1 MYKSELNKLLNIVNT
16 LSDTIWTFE
25 FSDVSSAPRTSE
37 VPYGTIF
44 QRIIGKDKMTKDIVQ
59 IVEVEIPPIE
69 LEQYIDNTVTEEISH
84 FVLKQISFDY
94 KCHLELENDYQ
105 KLSIKNRELKH
116 QIDLLNKYDY
126 KPSCLDDD
134 LVLEDL
140 EEDLLWELIQIN
152 QKTMRF

>member
-16 LSDTIWTFE
+16 LSDTIYSFE
-25 FSDVSSAPRTSE
+25 FSYVSSAPRTSE
-37 VPYGTIF
+37 VPEKTLF
-44 QRIIGKDKMTKDIVQ
+44 QRIIGKDKMTKDIVK
-59 IVEVEIPPIE
+59 IVEVKIPSCDN
-69 LEQYIDNTVTEEISH
+69 LFIDEKIYD

-116 QIDLLNKYDY
+116 QINLLNEYDY
-126 KPSCLDDD
+126 KPSCLDDE

-140 EEDLLWELIQIN
+140 EGDLSWELIQIN
-152 QKTMRF
+152 QKTMKF

>member
-1 MYKSELNKLLNIVNT
+1 MNKSDLNKLLNIVNT

-25 FSDVSSAPRTSE
+25 FSNVSSAPRTSE
-37 VPYGTIF
+37 VPKGTIF
-44 QRIIGKDKMTKDIVQ
+44 QRIIGKDKMTKDVVKIF
-59 IVEVEIPPIE
+59 EVEIPSCDN
-69 LEQYIDNTVTEEISH
+69 LFIDEKIYD

-94 KCHLELENDYQ
+94 KCLLELENDYQ
-105 KLSIKNRELKH
+105 KLSVKNRELKH

-126 KPSCLDDD
+126 KPSCLDDE

-140 EEDLLWELIQIN
+140 EGDLLWELIQIN

>member
-25 FSDVSSAPRTSE
+25 FSYFSSAPRTSV
-37 VPYGTIF
+37 VPERTLF
-44 QRIIGKDKMTKDIVQ
+44 QRIIGKDKMTEDVVKIFEVQ
-59 IVEVEIPPIE
+59 IPICEVSN
-69 LEQYIDNTVTEEISH
+69 LIDEKIYD

-94 KCHLELENDYQ
+94 KCHLELEDDYQ

-116 QIDLLNKYDY
+116 QINLLNEYDY
-126 KPSCLDDD
+126 KPSCLDDE

-140 EEDLLWELIQIN
+140 EGDLS
-152 QKTMRF
+152 

>member
-1 MYKSELNKLLNIVNT
+1 MYKSELNKLLYIVST
-16 LSDTIWTFE
+16 LSDIIWTFE
-25 FSDVSSAPRTSE
+25 LSDVSSAPRTSKIPE
-37 VPYGTIF
+37 GTIF

-69 LEQYIDNTVTEEISH
+69 LEQYTDNTVTEEISH

-94 KCHLELENDYQ
+94 KCHLELEDDYQ

-116 QIDLLNKYDY
+116 QINLLNEYDY
-126 KPSCLDDD
+126 KPSCLDDE

-140 EEDLLWELIQIN
+140 EGDLSWELIQIN
-152 QKTMRF
+152 QKTMKF

>member
-25 FSDVSSAPRTSE
+25 FSNVSSAPRTSE
-37 VPYGTIF
+37 VPEGTIF
-44 QRIIGKDKMTKDIVQ
+44 QRIIGKDKMSKDIVK
-59 IVEVEIPPIE
+59 IVEVEIPSCDN
-69 LEQYIDNTVTEEISH
+69 LFIDEKIYD
-84 FVLKQISFDY
+84 FVLKEISFDY

-116 QIDLLNKYDY
+116 QINLLNEYDY
-126 KPSCLDDD
+126 KPSCLDDE

-140 EEDLLWELIQIN
+140 EGDLSWEILEN
-152 QKTMRF
+152 MKEY

>member
-1 MYKSELNKLLNIVNT
+1 MEILIMYKSELNKLLNIVNT

-25 FSDVSSAPRTSE
+25 FSYVSSAPRTSE
-37 VPYGTIF
+37 VPEGTIF
-44 QRIIGKDKMTKDIVQ
+44 QRIIGRDPMSKDIVKIIEVQ
-59 IVEVEIPPIE
+59 IPIRDY
-69 LEQYIDNTVTEEISH
+69 LGEISIDEKIYD

-116 QIDLLNKYDY
+116 QIDLLNKYD
-126 KPSCLDDD
+126 DE

-140 EEDLLWELIQIN
+140 EGDLS
-152 QKTMRF
+152 

>member
-16 LSDTIWTFE
+16 LSDTIWSFE
-25 FSDVSSAPRTSE
+25 FSYFSSAPRTSV
-37 VPYGTIF
+37 VPERTLF
-44 QRIIGKDKMTKDIVQ
+44 QRIIGKDKMTKDVVKIF
-59 IVEVEIPPIE
+59 EVEIPSCDN
-69 LEQYIDNTVTEEISH
+69 LFIDEKIYD

-94 KCHLELENDYQ
+94 KCHIELENDYQ
-105 KLSIKNRELKH
+105 KLSIKNRELNHK
-116 QIDLLNKYDY
+116 IDLLNKYDY

-140 EEDLLWELIQIN
+140 EGDLSWELIQIN

>member
-25 FSDVSSAPRTSE
+25 FSNVSSAPRTSE
-37 VPYGTIF
+37 VPEGTIF
-44 QRIIGKDKMTKDIVQ
+44 QRIIGKDKMSKDIVK
-59 IVEVEIPPIE
+59 IVEVEIPSCDN
-69 LEQYIDNTVTEEISH
+69 LFIDEKIYD
-84 FVLKQISFDY
+84 FVLKEISFDY

-116 QIDLLNKYDY
+116 QINLLNEYDY
-126 KPSCLDDD
+126 KPSCLDDE

-140 EEDLLWELIQIN
+140 EGDLS
-152 QKTMRF
+152 

>member
-25 FSDVSSAPRTSE
+25 FSNVSSAPRTSE
-37 VPYGTIF
+37 VPEGTIF
-44 QRIIGKDKMTKDIVQ
+44 QRIIGKDKMSKDIVK
-59 IVEVEIPPIE
+59 IFEVEIPICE
-69 LEQYIDNTVTEEISH
+69 VSNLIDEKIYD
-84 FVLKQISFDY
+84 FVLKEISFDY

-116 QIDLLNKYDY
+116 QINLLNEYDY
-126 KPSCLDDD
+126 KPSCLDDE

-140 EEDLLWELIQIN
+140 EGDLSWLKKK
-152 QKTMRF
+152 QKLHLLTLKH

>member
-25 FSDVSSAPRTSE
+25 FSYVSSAPRTSE
-37 VPYGTIF
+37 VPEGTIF
-44 QRIIGKDKMTKDIVQ
+44 QRIIGRDPMSKDIVKIIEVQ
-59 IVEVEIPPIE
+59 IPIRDY
-69 LEQYIDNTVTEEISH
+69 LGEISIDEKIYD

-94 KCHLELENDYQ
+94 KCHLELEDDYQ

-116 QIDLLNKYDY
+116 QINLLNEYD
-126 KPSCLDDD
+126 DE

-140 EEDLLWELIQIN
+140 EGDLS
-152 QKTMRF
+152 

>member
-25 FSDVSSAPRTSE
+25 FSYVSSAPRTSE
-37 VPYGTIF
+37 VPEGTIF
-44 QRIIGKDKMTKDIVQ
+44 QRIIGRDPMSKDIVKIIEVQ
-59 IVEVEIPPIE
+59 IPIRDY
-69 LEQYIDNTVTEEISH
+69 LGEISIDEKILD
-84 FVLKQISFDY
+84 FVLKEISFDY

-116 QIDLLNKYDY
+116 QIDLLNKYD
-126 KPSCLDDD
+126 DE

-140 EEDLLWELIQIN
+140 EGDLS
-152 QKTMRF
+152 

>member
-1 MYKSELNKLLNIVNT
+1 MEILIMYKSELNKLLNIVNT

-25 FSDVSSAPRTSE
+25 FSDVSSAPRTSV

-44 QRIIGKDKMTKDIVQ
+44 QRIIGKDKMSKDVVKIF
-59 IVEVEIPPIE
+59 EVEISNDYWKRT
-69 LEQYIDNTVTEEISH
+69 LIDEKIYD

-105 KLSIKNRELKH
+105 KLSVKNRELKH
-116 QIDLLNKYDY
+116 QINLLNDHVADEYDY
-126 KPSCLDDD
+126 KPSCLDDE

-140 EEDLLWELIQIN
+140 EGDLS
-152 QKTMRF
+152 

>member
-25 FSDVSSAPRTSE
+25 FSNVSSAPRTSE
-37 VPYGTIF
+37 VPEGTIF
-44 QRIIGKDKMTKDIVQ
+44 QRIIGKDKMSKDIVK
-59 IVEVEIPPIE
+59 IVEVEIPSCDN
-69 LEQYIDNTVTEEISH
+69 LFIDEKIYD

-94 KCHLELENDYQ
+94 KCHLELEDDYQ

-116 QIDLLNKYDY
+116 QINLLNEYDY
-126 KPSCLDDD
+126 KPSCLDDE

-140 EEDLLWELIQIN
+140 EGDLS
-152 QKTMRF
+152 